1 MGTYMLTTDDGRK
14 FKVTADNPQQ
24 AYDALQQMLGGA
36 GAAQPEPSGASAL
49 TGVAPLRKEGQ
60 TFGQA
65 LRENIVGEG
74 EVDTL
79 GEQVGDIIGTGAAG
93 ILRGIKGIAETPEML
108 VRFGKRAGEEIS
120 EYTGTRDPSQKKTAV
135 LDTATG
141 RAIQS
146 GYEGIAGLAGA
157 DPAGLQRKGETTAA
171 QYAGTIG
178 EFLPAAASLN
188 PAKIGTEAFLRA
200 SPAATK
206 AMVAAGVGSEAAG
219 QLTEGT
225 QYEPVAR
232 VVGAF
237 ASPAALSGL
246 NTIKNK
252 TVQLTQKRAI
262 ERPAVE
268 TARQAK
274 DASYSAFTSAG
285 GKVDIP
291 MNDVIKDI
299 ELSINT
305 DDLFLGYAPKLGGTS
320 AYIDEARQAVISLTG
335 RDLNLAQLDKF
346 RGTLSNIYKQS
357 GFDPRVGFIRDKI
370 DDVIQNAPIAQGGKA
385 GDLLNTARA
394 DFRRYKKVEVFEELM
409 DRAERGAAKTGSGG
423 NVVNKYLQ
431 AVDTILNSP
440 AKRRQFD
447 KGEIEMMEN
456 FVRGDLSRD
465 ALRLIGKLSPS
476 GNGLMAALNV
486 AAIAQNPAFVAGTV
500 AGVAAKAGSE
510 RRAIDELDAIR
521 KAIISGVAPK
531 EKKGFENALR
541 TFLGLQAN

>member
-1 MGTYMLTTDDGRK
+1 MATYEQYMNAARN
-14 FKVTADNPQQ
+14 ADAAGDEAAAGQLVQAALALREGPQS
-24 AYDALQQMLGGA
+24 G
-36 GAAQPEPSGASAL
+36 PEGLSGL

-65 LRENIVGEG
+65 LRENIIGEG
-74 EVDTL
+74 EVDTF

-93 ILRGIKGIAETPEML
+93 VLRGIKGIAETPEML
-108 VRFGKRAGEEIS
+108 MRLGRRAGEEIG
-120 EYTGTRDPSQKKTAV
+120 EYAGTRDPSQQKTAV

-146 GYEGIAGLAGA
+146 GYEGVAGLTGA
-157 DPAGLQRKGETTAA
+157 DPTGLQRRGETTAA

-178 EFLPAAASLN
+178 EFLPAAVGGGAG
-188 PAKIGTEAFLRA
+188 AV
-200 SPAATK
+200 K
-206 AMVAAGVGSEAAG
+206 AMVAAGVGSETAG
-219 QLTEGT
+219 QLTEDT
-225 QYEPVAR
+225 QYEPIAR
-232 VVGAF
+232 VVGSF
-237 ASPAALSGL
+237 ASPVALSGL
-246 NTIKNK
+246 TGIKNK

-274 DASYSAFTSAG
+274 DASYKAFEAAG
-285 GKVDIP
+285 GKVSVKMD
-291 MNDVIKDI
+291 DVIRDI
-299 ELSINT
+299 ERSIDA
-305 DDLFLGYAPKLGGTS
+305 DDLFIAYEPRMGGT
-320 AYIDEARQAVISLTG
+320 AQYIDEARQAIIKHAG
-335 RDLNLAQLDKF
+335 KEFNLAKLDKL
-346 RGTLSNIYKQS
+346 RSALGETYKAS
-357 GFDPRVGFIRDKI
+357 RFDPRVGFIRDKL
-370 DDVIQNAPIAQGGKA
+370 DDIIENAPITEAGKA
-385 GDLLNTARA
+385 SDLLGTARA

-447 KGEIEMMEN
+447 KNEIEMMEG

-510 RRAIDELDAIR
+510 KRAIGELDAIR
-521 KAIISGVAPK
+521 KAIVSGVAPK

-541 TFLGLQAN
+541 IFLGLQAN

>member
-1 MGTYMLTTDDGRK
+1 MSSE
-14 FKVTADNPQQ
+14 
-24 AYDALQQMLGGA
+24 ALK
-36 GAAQPEPSGASAL
+36 AAQLELARRELLARQEKPRGLSGV

-93 ILRGIKGIAETPEML
+93 VLRGIKGIAETPEML

-120 EYTGTRDPSQKKTAV
+120 EYTGTRDPSQEKTAV
-135 LDTATG
+135 LDTGTG
-141 RAIQS
+141 RLIQS
-146 GYEGIAGLAGA
+146 GYEKIASAPTVFGFEGA
-157 DPAGLQRKGETTAA
+157 DPAGLQRKGETIAA

-178 EFLPAAASLN
+178 EFLPAAASLS

-206 AMVAAGVGSEAAG
+206 AMIAAGVGSETAG

-274 DASYSAFTSAG
+274 DASYAAFTSAG

-370 DDVIQNAPIAQGGKA
+370 DDVIQNAPISQGGKA

-447 KGEIEMMEN
+447 KDEIEMMEN

-510 RRAIDELDAIR
+510 RRAIGELDAIR

>member
-36 GAAQPEPSGASAL
+36 GVPQAKPSGASAL

-65 LRENIVGEG
+65 LRENIVGDG
-74 EVDTL
+74 KVDTF

-108 VRFGKRAGEEIS
+108 VRFGKRAGEEIG
-120 EYTGTRDPSQKKTAV
+120 EYAGTRDPSKEKTAV
-135 LDTATG
+135 LDTVTG

-146 GYEGIAGLAGA
+146 GYEGLAGLADA
-157 DPAGLQRKGETTAA
+157 DPAGLQRRGETAAA

-178 EFLPAAASLN
+178 EFLPAAVGGGAG
-188 PAKIGTEAFLRA
+188 AV
-200 SPAATK
+200 K
-206 AMVAAGVGSEAAG
+206 AMIAAGVGSETAG

-246 NTIKNK
+246 NAIKNK

-274 DASYSAFTSAG
+274 DASYAAFTSAG
-285 GKVDIP
+285 GKVDVP
-291 MNDVIKDI
+291 MNNVIKDI
-299 ELSINT
+299 ELSIDT

-320 AYIDEARQAVISLTG
+320 AYIDEARQAVISLAG

-370 DDVIQNAPIAQGGKA
+370 DDVIQNAPIGQGGKA

-440 AKRRQFD
+440 SKRRQFD
-447 KGEIEMMEN
+447 KDEIQMMEN

-510 RRAIDELDAIR
+510 RRAIGELDAIR
-521 KAIISGVAPK
+521 KAIISGVNPK